1 MMTESSVSFRADIL
15 KISSDKLMLLLKCL
29 LILQSLP
36 RNALEEAINELEEIK
51 IFHAEKMTSNN
62 LPLVGTSKIKGK
74 LSSTARLPIIFE
86 DQTT

>member
-1 MMTESSVSFRADIL
+1 MTESSVSFRADLL
-15 KISSDKLMLLLKCL
+15 KVSSDKLMLLLKCL

-51 IFHAEKMTSNN
+51 IFHAEKMTSHN
-62 LPLVGTSKIKGK
+62 LPLIGTSKIKGK
-74 LSSTARLPIIFE
+74 LSSTARPPIIFE

>member
-1 MMTESSVSFRADIL
+1 MMTESSVSLRADIL

-51 IFHAEKMTSNN
+51 IFHAEKMALNN
-62 LPLVGTSKIKGK
+62 LPLIGTSKIKGK
-74 LSSTARLPIIFE
+74 LSSTVRPPIIFE
-86 DQTT
+86 DQTA

>member
-51 IFHAEKMTSNN
+51 DFHAERMTSNN
-62 LPLVGTSKIKGK
+62 LPLISTSKIEGK
-74 LSSTARLPIIFE
+74 LSSAIRPPIIFE
-86 DQTT
+86 D